1 MLEVMTLTPSLHCAS
16 EVHHQAS
23 KRVIR
28 YVKGTLDYGIM
39 YSHFYN
45 FKLHGYSNSDWAG
58 FVDDIRRTSGYCF
71 SFAMEFFHGVLKN
84 KKL

>member
-1 MLEVMTLTPSLHCAS
+1 MCREPWFQARLEL
-16 EVHHQAS
+16 
-23 KRVIR
+23 
-28 YVKGTLDYGIM
+28 VKFGVM
-39 YSHFYN
+39 YSHSHN